1 MNLHEIVSGAINSIN
16 PFQTITITPRSS
28 YTVNE
33 YGEATPNEGA
43 SYQIQAQ
50 IQPLTSED
58 IKFINQY
65 NESTVYKAFWVSANT
80 FGLNRPMARGGDKVV
95 WGSQIYYV
103 TSMPEDWYET
113 SGWSHFIGALQLTP
127 ESEENNANT

>member
-65 NESTVYKAFWVSANT
+65 NESTIYKAFWVSANT

-113 SGWSHFIGALQLTP
+113 SGWSHFIGALQLN
-127 ESEENNANT
+127 EVEDGNS

>member
-1 MNLHEIVSGAINSIN
+1 MNLHEIVSSAINSIN

-33 YGEATPNEGA
+33 YGEAIATEGT
-43 SYQIQAQ
+43 SYSIQAQ

-58 IKFINQY
+58 IKFINNY
-65 NESTVYKAFWVSANT
+65 NESTVYKAFWVSADT
-80 FGLNRPMARGGDKVV
+80 FGLNRPMAKGGDKIT
-95 WGSQIYYV
+95 WNGKTFYV

-113 SGWSHFIGALQLTP
+113 SGWTHFIGALQLM
-127 ESEENNANT
+127 EEGEQNGNT

>member
-28 YTVNE
+28 YTVDE
-33 YGEATPNEGA
+33 YGEATPNEGS

-58 IKFINQY
+58 IKFINSY
-65 NESTVYKAFWVSANT
+65 NESTIYKAFWVSANT
-80 FGLNRPMARGGDKVV
+80 FGLNRPMAKGGDKVV
-95 WGSQIYYV
+95 WNGKTFYV
-103 TSMPEDWYET
+103 TSMPEDWYENC
-113 SGWSHFIGALQLTP
+113 GWSHFIGALQLN
-127 ESEENNANT
+127 EVEDGNT

>member
-1 MNLHEIVSGAINSIN
+1 MNLHEIVKGAINSVN

-28 YTVNE
+28 YTVND
-33 YGEATPNEGA
+33 YGEAVATEGT
-43 SYQIQAQ
+43 SYTIQAQ

-58 IKFINQY
+58 IKFINNY
-65 NESTVYKAFWVSANT
+65 NESTIYKAFWVSANT

-95 WGSQIYYV
+95 WGDKVFYV

-113 SGWSHFIGALQLTP
+113 CGWSHFIGALQLN
-127 ESEENNANT
+127 EVEDGNA

>member
-1 MNLHEIVSGAINSIN
+1 MNLHEIVSGVINSIN

-28 YTVNE
+28 YTVDE
-33 YGEATPNEGA
+33 YGEATPNEGS

-58 IKFINQY
+58 IKFINSY
-65 NESTVYKAFWVSANT
+65 NESTIYKAFWVSANT
-80 FGLNRPMARGGDKVV
+80 FGLNRPMAKGGDKVV
-95 WGSQIYYV
+95 WNGKTFYV

-113 SGWSHFIGALQLTP
+113 CGWSHFIGALQLN
-127 ESEENNANT
+127 EVEDGNA